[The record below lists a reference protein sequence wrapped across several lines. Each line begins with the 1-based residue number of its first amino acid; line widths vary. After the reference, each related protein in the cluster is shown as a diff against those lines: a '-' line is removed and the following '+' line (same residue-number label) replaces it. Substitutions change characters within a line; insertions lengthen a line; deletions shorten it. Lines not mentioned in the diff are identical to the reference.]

1 MSKEEQ
7 IDLVIANCYKAMDY
21 YIKQH
26 SPTQTG
32 PGRVRTDAVVV
43 KGIADYI
50 EFLKQYKEE
59 ITPKKKR
66 GNPNFGKNN
75 PYLPKEE
82 MNNG

>member
-7 IDLVIANCYKAMDY
+7 IDLVIENCYKAMDY
-21 YIKQH
+21 YLKQH
-26 SPTQTG
+26 SATATG
-32 PGRVRTDAVVV
+32 STRVRKEAMEV
-43 KGIADYI
+43 KGIVDYI

-75 PYLPKEE
+75 PYLHKEE
-82 MNNG
+82 NE